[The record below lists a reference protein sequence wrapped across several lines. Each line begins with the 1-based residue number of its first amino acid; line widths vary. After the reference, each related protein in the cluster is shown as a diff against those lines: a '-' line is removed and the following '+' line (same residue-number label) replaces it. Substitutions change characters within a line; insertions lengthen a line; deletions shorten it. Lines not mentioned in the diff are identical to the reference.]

1 MVQDPEKAKELAA
14 AQLDDSRPKEPW
26 SPRVADFDL
35 KAAMMREVLGKLDAI
50 QQAVI
55 ASAGGHPKRSKPFP
69 MPRTEIE
76 KAKLELE
83 KEFVGDIIGMFGFN
97 PSDFV

>member
-1 MVQDPEKAKELAA
+1 MQDPEKAMELAA
-14 AQLDDSRPKEPW
+14 AQLDDTRPKEPW

-35 KAAMMREVLGKLDAI
+35 KASMLREIISALGAI

-55 ASAGGHPKRSKPFP
+55 AGAGGKPRQVKPFP

-76 KAKLELE
+76 KARHELE
-83 KEFVGDIIGMFGFN
+83 KEFVGEIIGMFGFN
-97 PSDFV
+97 PSDFL